1 MKFSDKENRLRYCLF
16 SKQTKTTVTRYG
28 IIIPPTFQFISIYL
42 FLSNSVAVGDLE
54 LDPQEV
60 KNGRGNSVKLKTKSR
75 IGAFT

>member
-1 MKFSDKENRLRYCLF
+1 MLISYFSLNKP
-16 SKQTKTTVTRYG
+16 KQVVARYG
-28 IIIPPTFQFISIYL
+28 INILLIFQFISIYL